1 MYKRQE
7 YDEYYAQLDAHLARD
22 LVEVEKAADA
32 FGLEFAQKH
41 HDDRLHYFVGAGNQ
55 YGSTYSYAMCY
66 WEEDV
71 YKRQVQ
77 MGQLLPQ
84 KIQIV
89 FHWLPRCRWGH
100 HIAHAQ
106 QAGRIYLL
114 QGLSQL
120 PGGGAQVTLPWGKA
134 LQQNFMIQCLRSVR
148 QTAQALHQ
156 PGPQRPP
163 RCV

>member
-1 MYKRQE
+1 MIV
-7 YDEYYAQLDAHLARD
+7 AVPIGVH
-22 LVEVEKAADA
+22 
-32 FGLEFAQKH
+32 
-41 HDDRLHYFVGAGNQ
+41 
-55 YGSTYSYAMCY
+55 
-66 WEEDV
+66 
-71 YKRQVQ
+71 QVQ

-163 RCV
+163 GHAISPVAHGDEGVLSP